1 MTKNSRLKR
10 LAIQES
16 FPPINPKDSTGLRL
30 DIAFENPFTGE
41 SKWVDVSAVHTTSA
55 SYVSKEFKHVV
66 QRTAS
71 ASSTMDKMLSEL
83 LLSDPSPV
91 VMERVYKKNE
101 KYSRLVLA
109 AKKQVLEKKRT
120 SCPSF
125 VPFLLSDTGEF
136 SPSALDLIGWIV
148 QAYRDKVSAAPRSDG
163 VTSAES
169 VKIFKHRLRANLLVA
184 LLSAAG
190 LLKCVWGC
198 GVLSVLCSFLVDVR
212 TWQCDV
218 ACF

>member
-1 MTKNSRLKR
+1 MVLACNAMLPSSVFAKKNK
-10 LAIQES
+10 
-16 FPPINPKDSTGLRL
+16 NK
-30 DIAFENPFTGE
+30 AFENPFTGE
-41 SKWVDVSAVHTTSA
+41 SKWVDVSVVHTTSA

-136 SPSALDLIGWIV
+136 SPSALDLIGGS
-148 QAYRDKVSAAPRSDG
+148 YRRTVTKSALPLGRMA
-163 VTSAES
+163 
-169 VKIFKHRLRANLLVA
+169 
-184 LLSAAG
+184 
-190 LLKCVWGC
+190 
-198 GVLSVLCSFLVDVR
+198 
-212 TWQCDV
+212 
-218 ACF
+218 